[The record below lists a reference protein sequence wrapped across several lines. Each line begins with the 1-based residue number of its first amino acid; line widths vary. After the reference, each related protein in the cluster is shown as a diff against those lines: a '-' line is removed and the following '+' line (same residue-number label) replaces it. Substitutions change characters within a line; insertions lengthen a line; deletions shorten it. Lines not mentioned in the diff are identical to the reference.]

1 MSPDRHT
8 CAVSYVAT
16 AITFI
21 FHVNY
26 SLLKQKLSRN
36 LSDCPGLAQSCKIVV
51 CRFKTAEYLCVPNAD
66 FSSLVEAV
74 GGSEAVSELP
84 PAFSDRCVGLGKA
97 SLSLFWKTT
106 PELCPHVTGDLKV
119 NVLLYAFTH
128 ANCSACKADSNNFN
142 SNLSNSC
149 SKTVRLLFSS
159 TFFFFLFFLS

>member
-21 FHVNY
+21 FHANC
-26 SLLKQKLSRN
+26 SLLEEELSKN

-51 CRFKTAEYLCVPNAD
+51 CLFETAEYLRVPDAYL
-66 FSSLVEAV
+66 SSLVEAV
-74 GGSEAVSELP
+74 VAVSELP
-84 PAFSDRCVGLGKA
+84 PSFSDTCVGLGEA
-97 SLSLFWKTT
+97 SLSLFCKTT

-128 ANCSACKADSNNFN
+128 ANCSACKADSNNFEQ
-142 SNLSNSC
+142 LFD
-149 SKTVRLLFSS
+149 KLLLRTVRL
-159 TFFFFLFFLS
+159 FFFSLPFFCSFFLSHG